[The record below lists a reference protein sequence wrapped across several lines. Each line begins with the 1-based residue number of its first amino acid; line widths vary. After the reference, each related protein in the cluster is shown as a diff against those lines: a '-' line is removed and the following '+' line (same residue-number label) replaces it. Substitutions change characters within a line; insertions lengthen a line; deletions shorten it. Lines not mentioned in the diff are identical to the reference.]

1 MKLRAILLS
10 LILGA
15 AFFATACEK
24 LTVSRLTD
32 NPAKYIDKEVGII
45 GTVKRVYGANVP
57 FTPVRGGIY
66 EVDDGTGTIWVTTL
80 RNVPSKGARVGV
92 KGRFQNAGVNFNGK
106 TYGGVA
112 LIEDDRRIK
121 WFLFG
126 GKQFIL
132 R

>member
-15 AFFATACEK
+15 AFFAAACEK
-24 LTVSRLTD
+24 LTVNQLTD
-32 NPAKYIDKEVGII
+32 NPAKYVDKEVGII
-45 GTVKRVYGANVP
+45 GTVKRVYGIDVP
-57 FTPVRGGIY
+57 FTPVRGGVY
-66 EVDDGTGTIWVTTL
+66 EVDDGTGTIWVATQ

-106 TYGGVA
+106 TYGGVG

-121 WFLFG
+121 
-126 GKQFIL
+126 
-132 R
+132 